1 MVPICDEMN
10 EAGNV
15 ENRLCLLM
23 LRMGMRKENH
33 MIKTKKTVVT
43 TTHDE
48 KNEDGNNVEE
58 SVLSIVHNGNE
69 EGESQ
74 EKTKN
79 TVVTRNETRRKE
91 IEKQVKKKATK
102 VNAKAITI
110 QANKHDKKM
119 LIKECLYNIKILS
132 YFMSRKLQDLPLA
145 LARYLR
151 TSFHENIKITCL
163 GKILM

>member
-33 MIKTKKTVVT
+33 RKKTKKTVV

-58 SVLSIVHNGNE
+58 SVMPIVHYGNE

-132 YFMSRKLQDLPLA
+132 NFMSRKLQDLPLA

-151 TSFHENIKITCL
+151 TSLQENIKITCL